1 MTYEERLNKQLREEF
16 NRERNYYT
24 LERYVMSEL
33 LSPIEDYIS
42 AIQIIK
48 ENEDLIE
55 GLNLYYIATDL
66 STMWFCGAEE
76 FLEKLNSII
85 DTVPDSDKAIIYY
98 LNANYI
104 SYNREE
110 KNLKDNKEYKEFLIK
125 SVKYSYDIHF
135 VNNWLD
141 LARLLD
147 GKKSRKYMERA
158 RANIEKIET
167 IQTINDAP
175 IECWLSSQSYIDEF
189 ILGTSIRE
197 DMIEEIFE

>member
-1 MTYEERLNKQLREEF
+1 MKNAEILNSQFKKEFQEKNTYL
-16 NRERNYYT
+16 T

-33 LSPIEDYIS
+33 LSPIEDYVS

-85 DTVPDSDKAIIYY
+85 DTVPDKDKAIIYY

-104 SYNREE
+104 SYNRVE
-110 KNLKDNKEYKEFLIK
+110 KNLKDNKEYKEFLTK
-125 SVKYSYDIHF
+125 SIECSGDINF
-135 VNNWLD
+135 ANNWLD
-141 LARLLD
+141 FARILD
-147 GKKSRKYMERA
+147 GKESQACMEKA
-158 RANIEKIET
+158 RANIKKNKQMKANYNET
-167 IQTINDAP
+167 LDYI
-175 IECWLSSQSYIDEF
+175 LSSQSYIDEF
-189 ILGTSIRE
+189 ILGIT
-197 DMIEEIFE
+197 